1 MKKNI
6 EKKGLGLENLPKY
19 SPKETLWDSIEEGL
33 DKDKKRRFGW
43 YTLSGIAASL
53 LLIFFVVQSTQN
65 STDIELSGGVALP
78 TGESNIQLAEPE
90 PQIITE
96 KDVSELKYQENTVVM
111 ENSVQEL
118 IPAPLKIEMVQ
129 DREKELEFKGEGLG
143 SKGDIVTFN
152 FGTSSMSGSDIE
164 SNTMATAPSYS
175 YSDPN
180 SLSSSLSTPITIR
193 ASKPLI
199 EKDKNIIPKIS
210 IDPKDF
216 PIGNTNTQ
224 GFMANSTNGLV
235 DVRGRAMNIPDSKQ
249 ERGDDG
255 YYANDADGDGVENQ
269 FSYDVKMNAY
279 QPSSANGFV
288 CLDPN
293 VDALF
298 NKNLNRVINDYNQE
312 SYAEQIENEFQSP
325 FKDPL
330 STFAIDVD
338 NASYAIMRNKLA
350 NNQIVP
356 KNSVRIEEYINYF
369 SYDYQAPK
377 KNPFSVNTEM
387 AQCPW
392 NTKRQLL
399 HIGLQGKKIDYEKTE
414 ASNLVFL
421 LDVSGSMGDENKL
434 PLVKKSMN
442 MLVEQMGSKDRIS
455 IVTYAGAAGLALEST
470 SCDRK
475 EYIAKKIKKLES
487 GGSTAGGQ
495 GIKLAYKVALENLIE
510 NGNNRIILCTDGD
523 FNVGESSDGAM
534 EDLIVNYRDKGVF
547 ITVCGFGMGNY
558 QDSKMETI
566 ADNGNG
572 NYFYIDNYREA
583 DKVFNR
589 ELRAT
594 LFTIAKDVK
603 IQVEFNPAYVK
614 AYRLIGYENRIMP
627 AQDFNDDTKD
637 GGEMGAGHTV
647 TALYEIIPASS
658 DENFDEVDPLKYQKV
673 ENKENLVYNNEA
685 VTVKLRYKEPGG
697 TVSKL
702 LTFTA
707 KPSSLDYNKASE
719 AFRFS
724 AGVALYASTLRQ
736 SKFTDDVRFTKALE
750 LVKGA
755 SSKDPNEDKAQ
766 LIELMEK
773 ARTVYGSFSER

>member
-6 EKKGLGLENLPKY
+6 ENKGLENLPKY
-19 SPKETLWDSIEEGL
+19 SPEDILWENIEGEL
-33 DKDKKRRFGW
+33 NKDKKRRLGW

-53 LLIFFVVQSTQN
+53 VFVFFAVQSVQN
-65 STDIELSGGVALP
+65 NTDVEENGGVAASLGNP
-78 TGESNIQLAEPE
+78 NAQLSEPD

-96 KDVSELKYQENTVVM
+96 NDISELKYQDRTVAM
-111 ENSVQEL
+111 ENSVQE
-118 IPAPLKIEMVQ
+118 IEPPVPPKVEMVY
-129 DREKELEFKGEGLG
+129 DREEEPAQAVGDKGTDVLAMVEPMEITL
-143 SKGDIVTFN
+143 SDEMVTFN
-152 FGTSSMSGSDIE
+152 SYATSSGAASPSFSSPS
-164 SNTMATAPSYS
+164 SNSYTWRAP
-175 YSDPN
+175 N
-180 SLSSSLSTPITIR
+180 TVNGMISTPITIQ

-199 EKDKNIIPKIS
+199 EKDRNTIPKIE
-210 IDPKDF
+210 IDPNNF
-216 PIGNTNTQ
+216 PIGNVNTQ
-224 GFMANSTNGLV
+224 GYVANSTNGLV
-235 DVRGRAMNIPDSKQ
+235 DVRGKKVTMPNTGQAK
-249 ERGDDG
+249 GDI
-255 YYANDADGDGVENQ
+255 DADGTDDYYDIDISQFEESGNQ
-269 FSYDVKMNAY
+269 VY
-279 QPSSANGFV
+279 QLTITDSVVIG
-288 CLDPN
+288 D
-293 VDALF
+293 LF
-298 NKNLNRVINDYNQE
+298 MPTSDYNQE
-312 SYAEQIENEFQSP
+312 SYAEQIENEFMSP
-325 FKDPL
+325 YKDPL

-338 NASYAIMRNKLA
+338 NASYAIMRTKLS

-369 SYDYQAPK
+369 SYGYQAPK

-421 LDVSGSMGDENKL
+421 LDVSGSMGEENKL

-475 EYIAKKIKKLES
+475 EYIAKKIKNLES

-495 GIKLAYKVALENLIE
+495 GIKLAYKVALENLVKD
-510 NGNNRIILCTDGD
+510 GNNRIILCTDGD

-534 EDLIVNYRDKGVF
+534 EDLIVSYRDKGVF

-572 NYFYIDNYREA
+572 NYFYIDNFREA

-637 GGEMGAGHTV
+637 GGELGAGHTV

-658 DENFDEVDPLKYQKV
+658 DESFDEVDPLKYQKV
-673 ENKENLVYNNEA
+673 ESKENLVYNDEA
-685 VTVKLRYKEPGG
+685 VTVKLRYKEPKG

-707 KPSSLDYNKASE
+707 QPSSSDYNIASE
-719 AFRFS
+719 DFRFS

-736 SKFTDDVRFTKALE
+736 SKFTDDVIFAKALE

-755 SSKDPNEDKAQ
+755 SSIDPNEDKAQ
-766 LIELMEK
+766 LIELIEK
-773 ARTVYGSFSER
+773 ARTVYGVYSER

>member
-6 EKKGLGLENLPKY
+6 ENKGLENLPKY
-19 SPKETLWDSIEEGL
+19 GPKDTLWDNIEKGL

-53 LLIFFVVQSTQN
+53 LLVFIVVQSTQN
-65 STDIELSGGVALP
+65 NTDMEPSGGVALSIGNP
-78 TGESNIQLAEPE
+78 NAQLSEPE
-90 PQIITE
+90 PQTITE
-96 KDVSELKYQENTVVM
+96 TDISELRYQDRTLAM
-111 ENSVQEL
+111 ENNVQEP
-118 IPAPLKIEMVQ
+118 ISAPPEIEMVE
-129 DREKELEFKGEGLG
+129 DREEDLGVKFRGSNGNTAVGEPIT
-143 SKGDIVTFN
+143 STFYFN
-152 FGTSSMSGSDIE
+152 NATADFSPE
-164 SNTMATAPSYS
+164 SNTMATMPTPSYQWS
-175 YSDPN
+175 VPDNASG
-180 SLSSSLSTPITIR
+180 TVIVR
-193 ASKPLI
+193 AAKPLI
-199 EKDKNIIPKIS
+199 EKDRNVLPLIKTEIGTFDAALGNSQISNNLVEIKGKSNKIL
-210 IDPKDF
+210 
-216 PIGNTNTQ
+216 NTIQ
-224 GFMANSTNGLV
+224 VESGRSEVGL
-235 DVRGRAMNIPDSKQ
+235 IS
-249 ERGDDG
+249 DG
-255 YYANDADGDGVENQ
+255 DADGTDDYYYIDISQLEESGNQ
-269 FSYDVKMNAY
+269 VY
-279 QPSSANGFV
+279 QCTITDSVVIGG
-288 CLDPN
+288 
-293 VDALF
+293 LF
-298 NKNLNRVINDYNQE
+298 MPTSDYNQE
-312 SYAEQIENEFQSP
+312 TYVEQIENEFQSP

-338 NASYAIMRNKLA
+338 NASYAIMRTKLA
-350 NNQIVP
+350 SNQRVP

-399 HIGLQGKKIDYEKTE
+399 HIGLQGKKIDYENTE

-421 LDVSGSMGDENKL
+421 LDVSGSMSDENKL

-475 EYIAKKIKKLES
+475 EYIAKKIKNLES
-487 GGSTAGGQ
+487 GGSTAGGE
-495 GIKLAYKVALENLIE
+495 GIKLAYKLALENLIKE
-510 NGNNRIILCTDGD
+510 GNNRIILCTDGD

-534 EDLIVNYRDKGVF
+534 EDLIVSYRDKGVF

-572 NYFYIDNYREA
+572 NYFYIDNFREA

-637 GGEMGAGHTV
+637 GGELGAGHTV

-673 ENKENLVYNNEA
+673 ESKENLVYNNEA
-685 VTVKLRYKEPGG
+685 VTVKLRYKEPKG

-707 KPSSLDYNKASE
+707 KPSSQDYNQASE
-719 AFRFS
+719 DFRFS

-736 SKFTDDVRFTKALE
+736 SKFTDDIRFTQALE

-755 SSKDPNEDKAQ
+755 SFKDLNEDKAQ
-766 LIELMEK
+766 LIKLMEK

>member
-6 EKKGLGLENLPKY
+6 ENKGLENLPKY
-19 SPKETLWDSIEEGL
+19 GPKDTLWDNIEKGL

-53 LLIFFVVQSTQN
+53 LLVFIVVQSTQN
-65 STDIELSGGVALP
+65 NTDMELSGGVAVSIGNP
-78 TGESNIQLAEPE
+78 NAQLSEPE
-90 PQIITE
+90 PQTITE
-96 KDVSELKYQENTVVM
+96 TDISELRYQDRTLAM
-111 ENSVQEL
+111 ENNVQETKP
-118 IPAPLKIEMVQ
+118 PAPPEIELVE
-129 DREKELEFKGEGLG
+129 DREEEREAEFKGEGLG
-143 SKGDIVTFN
+143 NAGVDMTFN
-152 FGTSSMSGSDIE
+152 FGTSSMTGSEIE
-164 SNTMATAPSYS
+164 SNTRTVPSYS

-180 SLSSSLSTPITIR
+180 NISPTQHVPITIR

-199 EKDKNIIPKIS
+199 EKDKNLIPKIE
-210 IDPKDF
+210 IYPNNF
-216 PIGNTNTQ
+216 PIGNVNTQ
-224 GFMANSTNGLV
+224 GYVANSTNGLV
-235 DVRGRAMNIPDSKQ
+235 DVRGKKVRMPNTGQAK
-249 ERGDDG
+249 GDI
-255 YYANDADGDGVENQ
+255 DADGTDDY
-269 FSYDVKMNAY
+269 YDIDISQLEESGSQVY
-279 QPSSANGFV
+279 QCTITDSVVIG
-288 CLDPN
+288 D
-293 VDALF
+293 LF
-298 NKNLNRVINDYNQE
+298 MPTSDYNQE
-312 SYAEQIENEFQSP
+312 TYAEQIENEFQSP
-325 FKDPL
+325 YKDPL

-338 NASYAIMRNKLA
+338 NASYAIMRTKLA
-350 NNQIVP
+350 SNQRVP

-399 HIGLQGKKIDYEKTE
+399 HIGLQGKKIDYENTE

-421 LDVSGSMGDENKL
+421 LDVSGSMSDENKL

-475 EYIAKKIKKLES
+475 EYIAKKIKNLES
-487 GGSTAGGQ
+487 GGSTAGGE
-495 GIKLAYKVALENLIE
+495 GIKLAYKLALENLIKE
-510 NGNNRIILCTDGD
+510 GNNRIILCTDGD
-523 FNVGESSDGAM
+523 FNVGESSDGAV
-534 EDLIVNYRDKGVF
+534 EDLIVSYRDKGVF

-572 NYFYIDNYREA
+572 NYFYIDNFREA

-637 GGEMGAGHTV
+637 GGELGAGHTV

-673 ENKENLVYNNEA
+673 ESKENLVYNNEA
-685 VTVKLRYKEPGG
+685 VTVKLRYKEPKG

-707 KPSSLDYNKASE
+707 KPSSQDYNQASE
-719 AFRFS
+719 DFRFS

-736 SKFTDDVRFTKALE
+736 SKFTDDIRFTQALE

-755 SSKDPNEDKAQ
+755 SFKDLNEDKAQ
-766 LIELMEK
+766 LIKLMEK